1 MSDQPQPARPVVV
14 PPPRRQQSG
23 RRRALP
29 KTPLALAVMNLL
41 NERSMHPYEMKTMML
56 ERGHQRAVRLK
67 ESSLYDTVER
77 LSRLGFIE
85 VAGVSREGRR
95 PERTVYSIT
104 GLGRDELQLWLQDLI
119 AVPTPEYGSFDAA
132 LMFVYALG
140 KTTAITA
147 LARRAALLD
156 AEISRSDAFRGAFE
170 ADFEA
175 MFPESVAAGVTE
187 FPRLFGIEEE
197 YAQAMR
203 RAQLGWVRQIAS
215 ELRDGSLP
223 WPDIGDPEGNADLS

>member
-1 MSDQPQPARPVVV
+1 
-14 PPPRRQQSG
+14 
-23 RRRALP
+23 
-29 KTPLALAVMNLL
+29 MNLL
-41 NERSMHPYEMKTMML
+41 NERPMHPYEMKTLML

-104 GLGRDELQLWLQDLI
+104 SLGRDELQLWLQELI

-140 KTTAITA
+140 KTGAITT

-175 MFPESVAAGVTE
+175 MFPESVAPGVTE

-203 RAQLGWVRQIAS
+203 RAQLGWVRQIVT

-223 WPDIGDPEGNADLS
+223 WPEIRDPEESADLS